1 MERLPNVSFGNT
13 DIKVTKISVGAAALG
28 GMPYGDYR
36 VSERDA
42 IETLFHI
49 FRSPIRFLDTAS
61 LYEQSEFRIGKAIRE
76 LGGLPEDF
84 VIATKADRDPETGDF
99 GAEQVARS
107 VDKSQRLL
115 GIGKLPIVYLHD
127 PEHSPFTFEQILSFQ
142 GPVAKLHRL
151 KAEGIIGHIGIS
163 GGPIDMMRRYV
174 ETGEF
179 EAVITHNRFTLLN
192 RSAEPLIKIAAEQG
206 LAIVNAAIYNGG
218 ILAKGFMSYPYYAY
232 REATSDIIQRI
243 QKLEEICQRYNI
255 PLSAVALQFSLRD
268 PRITS
273 TVIGMSSPEEVDQTL
288 ALANIEIPNQ
298 LWSEFEKL

>member
-1 MERLPNVSFGNT
+1 M
-13 DIKVTKISVGAAALG
+13 
-28 GMPYGDYR
+28 
-36 VSERDA
+36 
-42 IETLFHI
+42 
-49 FRSPIRFLDTAS
+49 
-61 LYEQSEFRIGKAIRE
+61 RIGRAIRE
-76 LGGLPEDF
+76 FGGLPEDF